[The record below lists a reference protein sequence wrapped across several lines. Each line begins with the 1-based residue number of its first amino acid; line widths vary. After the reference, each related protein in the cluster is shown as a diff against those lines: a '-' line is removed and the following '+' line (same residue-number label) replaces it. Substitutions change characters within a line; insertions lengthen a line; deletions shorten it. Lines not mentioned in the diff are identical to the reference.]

1 MLKGIANAFRVK
13 ELRDKILLTIG
24 ILVLYR
30 IGAYV
35 PVPGI
40 PFEGMLNQFQ
50 TALDGLFRGYDH
62 PSGCQSE
69 RPELRGHCDGH
80 TA

>member
-35 PVPGI
+35 PVPGKI
-40 PFEGMLNQFQ
+40 GR
-50 TALDGLFRGYDH
+50 AH
-62 PSGCQSE
+62 V
-69 RPELRGHCDGH
+69 
-80 TA
+80 